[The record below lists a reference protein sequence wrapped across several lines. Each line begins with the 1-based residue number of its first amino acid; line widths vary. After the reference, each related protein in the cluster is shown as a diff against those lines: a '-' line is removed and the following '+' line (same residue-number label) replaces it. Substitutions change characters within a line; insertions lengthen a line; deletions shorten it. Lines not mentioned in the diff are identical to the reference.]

1 MIPEEM
7 QRTIQFLLDNQAAH
21 DARLAEIEANLNK
34 VSTQISAIAD
44 TQQEMQ
50 ESTQTLQEMSQTMQ
64 SEFREGLQRILEISE
79 QTNTAVRQIAEAEA
93 RTIRRV
99 NVLED
104 RVDALE
110 NPGK

>member
-7 QRTIQFLLDNQAAH
+7 QRTIQFLLDNQATH
-21 DARLAEIEANLNK
+21 DARLAEIETNLNK
-34 VSTQISAIAD
+34 LSKEVSALSKEVSALANS
-44 TQQEMQ
+44 QQELIDAQ
-50 ESTQTLQEMSQTMQ
+50 QTMQ
-64 SEFREGLQRILEISE
+64 NEFREGLQRIIEISE

-99 NVLED
+99 NALED

-110 NPGK
+110 DSSK

>member
-21 DARLAEIEANLNK
+21 DARLAEIEVNLNK
-34 VSTQISAIAD
+34 LSAQVSAIAD

-50 ESTQTLQEMSQTMQ
+50 DVIQVMQ

-79 QTNTAVRQIAEAEA
+79 QTNAAVRQIAEAEA